1 MVFDLVKGLF
11 DGNVEEIAPDEVVDG
26 DYVVLDVRGKDAY
39 QAGHI
44 PGALHLPY
52 SNLEEKW
59 DEVLAD
65 IDYEDE
71 IAVICVRGISSKSV
85 AGKLM
90 EAGYKNVK
98 SVQGGMNAWNGE
110 VEHA

>member
-1 MVFDLVKGLF
+1 MVFDLIKGLF
-11 DGNVEEIAPDEVVDG
+11 DGDVEEISPEEVEAG
-26 DYVVLDVRGKDAY
+26 DYVVLDVRGKEAY

-52 SNLEEKW
+52 SNLDEKW

-65 IDYEDE
+65 IDDEDE

-98 SVQGGMNAWNGE
+98 SVQGGMNAWQGA
-110 VEHA
+110 VERA